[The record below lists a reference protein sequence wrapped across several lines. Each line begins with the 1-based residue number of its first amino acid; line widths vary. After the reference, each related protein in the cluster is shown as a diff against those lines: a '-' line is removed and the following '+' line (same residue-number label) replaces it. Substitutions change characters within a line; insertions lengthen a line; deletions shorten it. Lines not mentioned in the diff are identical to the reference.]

1 MMALRMAF
9 SPPLQDLR
17 RGALFM
23 VGSALFFAGMSAA
36 IKIASRELPNVS
48 VVFFRNAVALL
59 VLVPWVLRQGAA
71 GLATRDP
78 QGHLVRGLAG
88 LGSMYCFFY
97 AIARLRLADAVLL
110 NQCLPLFLPLVER
123 LWLGEPIPRRL
134 GWVLALGFLGVLLIL
149 RPGSDVFSPA
159 ALVGLGSAVLAA
171 VAQVGV
177 RRLTRTEPATRIVF
191 YFSLIS
197 TLFSTPLA
205 VVAWKTPPPHLFPVL
220 LAMGVLA
227 TAGQLALTRAYAH
240 APAAQVGPFLYT
252 GPVFAGVLDWWLW
265 RTLPDRLFLAG
276 ALLVVASAVATLR
289 RRDGG
294 EGP

>member
-1 MMALRMAF
+1 
-9 SPPLQDLR
+9 
-17 RGALFM
+17 
-23 VGSALFFAGMSAA
+23 
-36 IKIASRELPNVS
+36 
-48 VVFFRNAVALL
+48 
-59 VLVPWVLRQGAA
+59 
-71 GLATRDP
+71 
-78 QGHLVRGLAG
+78 
-88 LGSMYCFFY
+88 MYCFFY
-97 AIARLRLADAVLL
+97 AIAHLRLADAVLL

-123 LWLGEPIPRRL
+123 VWLGEPIPRRL

-149 RPGSDVFSPA
+149 KPGSDVFSPA
-159 ALVGLGSAVLAA
+159 ALVGLASAILAA

-191 YFSLIS
+191 YFGLIS
-197 TLFSTPLA
+197 TLFSAPPA
-205 VVAWKTPPPHLFPVL
+205 AAAWITPPADMALVL

-252 GPVFAGVLDWWLW
+252 GPVFAGMLDWWFW

-289 RRDGG
+289 VRDRE
-294 EGP
+294 EGS